1 MGARPLKRAIQT
13 QVEDPL
19 AEELLA
25 GRVLPGDEISATR
38 KDGKTVFVKKN
49 KVDKSNK

>member
-1 MGARPLKRAIQT
+1 MVISVKAID
-13 QVEDPL
+13 EAGEAL

-49 KVDKSNK
+49 KVDKLK